1 MAQLR
6 VKNVGPITNGLT
18 ENDGWLNFDGV
29 TFFIGGTA
37 SGKSTLAKL
46 FSTLSWIE
54 KALVKEEISIE
65 HISKKNSF
73 VKYLTYQK
81 IADFIKLDS
90 EINYLGDAF
99 KLNFSGGKFSV
110 SAVEDSKYLLPK
122 IMYYPAERSLL
133 SIIDKPEKLKGL
145 PESLYTF
152 LYEYDKARN
161 HFFKGYSLPFVNA
174 KYEYN
179 KQNKLGYLS
188 NGSFK
193 IRLSEAASGVQTAL
207 PMLMVVEYLQQ
218 VVEGKIEETNNI
230 SLEQIKLLSER
241 VLDAYKQ
248 PNLDGI
254 RIRNELS
261 HLLNKTAYGKL
272 IHIIEEPEL
281 NLYPNSQKILLYKI
295 LENSQGNNRLV
306 ITTHSPYLISYL
318 ALAIKAFTAKIK
330 FQEIPQDACVNP
342 KRVNIYELKSG
353 EILRLSNVNGI
364 PDDGHLLN
372 QELDRINDIF
382 FELQSTE

>member
-188 NGSFK
+188 NGNFK